1 MKNKHVTI
9 KQVAEKA
16 GVALGTVSHV
26 LNGTAPISAETEARV
41 REAITELN
49 YVPNITARSLRSKH
63 SKMIGILVPNL
74 NNSFYSRILST
85 FTDLAFAEGYVVQIF
100 GYEYSI
106 GKELQI
112 LHTLSGNSLD
122 VVIILNG
129 CGDEE
134 GIRKLMTAGKQ
145 VILADRISS
154 IDGINSI
161 RFDNRQGVSAAVR
174 FLKQK
179 GYRRIGYLS
188 EPLSLSNV
196 NERMLAFRESFRKQ
210 YDQEPSHIFLC
221 EDFRLDALQNGYRYM
236 KELLN
241 SRQKSDLPDS
251 FLATSDLLAMGAIKA
266 CRELGYKVPGDFGFI
281 SFDNLDISPFVSPA
295 LTTIEQNQV
304 QMGTELFDLVC
315 RLQKDNTIKAQIVLP
330 QTLIVRESC

>member
-1 MKNKHVTI
+1 
-9 KQVAEKA
+9 
-16 GVALGTVSHV
+16 
-26 LNGTAPISAETEARV
+26 
-41 REAITELN
+41 
-49 YVPNITARSLRSKH
+49 
-63 SKMIGILVPNL
+63 
-74 NNSFYSRILST
+74 
-85 FTDLAFAEGYVVQIF
+85 
-100 GYEYSI
+100 
-106 GKELQI
+106 
-112 LHTLSGNSLD
+112 
-122 VVIILNG
+122 
-129 CGDEE
+129 
-134 GIRKLMTAGKQ
+134 
-145 VILADRISS
+145 
-154 IDGINSI
+154 
-161 RFDNRQGVSAAVR
+161 
-174 FLKQK
+174 
-179 GYRRIGYLS
+179 
-188 EPLSLSNV
+188 
-196 NERMLAFRESFRKQ
+196 MLAFRESFRKQ